1 MLASGGPVRRR
12 AAWIVSSTR
21 NRISVRPG
29 AGSLSV
35 ARAGHARGLV
45 IIIIILV
52 FFIVFVAVAAQRAGQ
67 AVSRRAFAASE
78 ATLPVGALDAVREV
92 YAVCDSGC
100 GAACYDGG
108 AG

>member
-1 MLASGGPVRRR
+1 M
-12 AAWIVSSTR
+12 R

-45 IIIIILV
+45 IIILV

>member
-45 IIIIILV
+45 IIILV